1 MRPRFL
7 SLALCL
13 FALPLAAQDLS
24 RFEKFLVPVLNQSH
38 PIVGANGSEFAT
50 TFGTYG
56 FGRFDYYP
64 APGVAGPAIGQNIDQ
79 IVELQLWDAPVV
91 SKGRFVFIDA
101 GGRSGTLFAGL
112 AAKAPNGSL
121 AETPLPVVSERAAL
135 TGKSTFGRLPN
146 NPTYGPPDG
155 TTYPTFTGYSQRHT
169 LRVYDFTGSG
179 PLEVAVRLRYNN
191 FIALDAREIRVTVNQ
206 RDFNDPSYPYYTEL
220 NLASAFG
227 NAWCF
232 PGLHLAC
239 VGFQAIVE
247 VEPVTPAARY
257 YAFISTTDNATNHVA
272 IYTPR

>member
-7 SLALCL
+7 SLVLL
-13 FALPLAAQDLS
+13 LLALPLAAQDLS
-24 RFEKFLVPVLNQSH
+24 RFEQFLVPVLNQSR

-50 TFGTYG
+50 TFGRYG

-64 APGVAGPAIGQNIDQ
+64 APAAAGPAIGQRLDPL
-79 IVELQLWDAPVV
+79 VELLLWDAPVV
-91 SKGRFVFIDA
+91 AKGRFVFLDA
-101 GGRSGTLFAGL
+101 VGSSGTLFAGL
-112 AAKAPNGSL
+112 AAKAPDGSV
-121 AETPLPVVSERAAL
+121 AETPLPVISERAAL

-146 NPTYGPPDG
+146 DAIYGPYFDN
-155 TTYPTFTGYSQRHT
+155 YPTFIGYAQRHT
-169 LRVYDFTGSG
+169 LRVYDFAASG
-179 PLEVAVRLRYNN
+179 KLEVAVRFHFNN
-191 FIALDAREIRVTVNQ
+191 FIQRQAAEIRVAVNQ
-206 RDFNDPSYPYYTEL
+206 RDYDDPSYPYYAES

-227 NAWCF
+227 KDWCF
-232 PGLHLAC
+232 PGLHYAC